1 VAPLQQESASADGG
15 WESLPDEGEPASGKH
30 ERMVLWSLLMMAA
43 LAGAEQQVLQQVN
56 LHRRAEALGE
66 LVWNEAAA
74 QEARQHCER
83 LLKGKARDAHSG
95 FRQRAARLRRVT
107 GARTAGEN
115 VFLMENGGFQAEK
128 AVHAWLASEGHRR
141 AIEGPFEWT
150 GVGVVA
156 LGTRVCAAQIF
167 LGR

>member
-1 VAPLQQESASADGG
+1 
-15 WESLPDEGEPASGKH
+15 
-30 ERMVLWSLLMMAA
+30 MMAA

-56 LHRRAEALGE
+56 LHRRAEGLGD
-66 LVWNEAAA
+66 LAWNEAAA
-74 QEARQHCER
+74 QEARQHCGR
-83 LLKGKARDAHSG
+83 LLEGKARSAHAG
-95 FRQRAARLRRVT
+95 FEQRAARLRRAT

-115 VFLMENGGFQAEK
+115 VFLMENGRFQAER
-128 AVHAWLASEGHRR
+128 AVQAWLTSEGHRR

-156 LGTRVCAAQIF
+156 LGQKACAAQIF